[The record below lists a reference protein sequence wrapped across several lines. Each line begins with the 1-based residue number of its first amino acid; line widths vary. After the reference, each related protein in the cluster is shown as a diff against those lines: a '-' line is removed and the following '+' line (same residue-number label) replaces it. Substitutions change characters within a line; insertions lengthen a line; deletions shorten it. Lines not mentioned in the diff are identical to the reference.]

1 MCNMFSTFR
10 MCFHLSILSFIHFKL
25 HSLDVPSVFDV
36 MQYIDERQ
44 RTNIPYKNGYKND
57 QTKIFILKKGIQQ
70 KGEQCKISINID

>member
-1 MCNMFSTFR
+1 MFSTFR
-10 MCFHLSILSFIHFKL
+10 MCFHLLILSFIHFKL

-57 QTKIFILKKGIQQ
+57 QTIKLILKKGIQ
-70 KGEQCKISINID
+70 